1 MPSSRYKVQQFFWG
15 FRTYDSYTEEPVDGE
30 TGRFSVNLE
39 EAQLIREDRAWLE
52 VVDGELIV
60 HEIVDGEA

>member
-1 MPSSRYKVQQFFWG
+1 MPSSRYKVQQFVWG

-30 TGRFSVNLE
+30 MDRFSVNLE